1 MPCHALQTLLLTDMK
16 TSLDSLDGDYNRGSY
31 YHQKMRTVF
40 TAPATGA
47 YKFFLSSD
55 DHADVYVSEPEVDTA
70 SSTTKVIDFDGHC
83 GDLFPRAALNS
94 YYGCYSSSISS
105 EISMVSGKDYVIEL
119 HHREWSGSDY
129 AALGILVPNSDPSY
143 NSMAEI
149 ELLDISATVSYEKQK
164 VDIPLTS
171 QVTAGTY
178 NLYWT
183 YDVNGFA
190 TFSEERIN
198 PLNHTTAYLAEQM
211 SFMGDIEVTL
221 CTSSTTN
228 GLCFEVEMKTLM
240 SDQRSLLEVRYA
252 AEMLTCT
259 STCGLAYNTKLYAT
273 RLQEGDP
280 PVTGTFAISY
290 GPLITGNIAW
300 GASES
305 TVRDALEAV
314 DGFPGS
320 RFFVKRT
327 AFGPSQLT
335 YDVEMIDFKGPM
347 PFPLQISV
355 DGLSGPASIVGNTT
369 VLQTGSYDKLLTPIP
384 SYMLSTVETKPQVRV
399 TSNGHLSSCNATDAA
414 TGLIGSCPFVPSESL
429 TPVITSVE
437 EYLGPA
443 SSSDPATARVLV
455 ISGTGF
461 STDLNGNLITVAGEI
476 CAAMSAE
483 TTSVTCALTT
493 VVTGTN
499 NIVMT
504 VLDKGLAR
512 HEGNLAPYFVVGP
525 LTVTSVTPTI
535 GSVGGGTFVTITG
548 GVFPVRDP
556 SLVVITFEEAL
567 NSGETG
573 SIVVPALE
581 SISETAIVFKSPAN
595 SELKAEYDNVKVEI
609 AGFSHEFAFGYDAN
623 LSPLITSVTPQLVSA
638 VEPTLLT
645 ITGQDLGTSA
655 SQVEITLGGDP
666 CVVRTISDTVTTCM
680 WYPMDNT
687 QLINCDVQCER
698 LIDGVPRTN
707 HDIVYNYKSK
717 GIAVGVPGALSVRV
731 ALEINSVVPDH
742 GSLFGGTMVTIRGAG
757 FGTGDNFPTTVSVG
771 TDYPASL
778 CDVIFIN
785 LTYIECSTRQVAQ
798 NDQGMYQD
806 VEATIR
812 NVPTE
817 CNYIPYVA
825 PAAIFYGLDATDGV
839 SGETGSAL
847 ETQDATAFYGLVSGE
862 VSEPASPPP
871 PGVFSL
877 GTLSDVPPPPPYPPS
892 PPQYPSEFNTVTYYG
907 IGDVVVE
914 FPRSGPKGNYPF
926 DSTAENPFPGV
937 NYFFPPP
944 PEGTGSPPPPPPPS
958 PPPPLAGGR
967 RRLLSSEGIYGL
979 SLENTGST
987 VGALSSS
994 EGMYG
999 LNSDGL
1005 SQLSNAPSPDD
1016 AASANI
1022 GSVSNPA
1029 GSQTEDDFY
1038 GIYGVW
1044 WYEQQ
1049 ALLAAQET
1057 ESNVEEASPAVPS
1070 PPLSSPPPP
1079 PPTFPPPPPFVPTAG
1094 SCRFLY
1100 SVDYTPIVNSA
1111 SPSPVTSSDNLVI
1124 SGSNFA
1130 SSLDPSS
1137 VTVHFVPHSS
1147 LLTPPT
1153 TLRYA
1158 SQVGNQ
1164 CLSCA
1169 HEVDVTRVPFPFT
1182 SISVA

>member
-1 MPCHALQTLLLTDMK
+1 MPYHALQTLLLTDMK
-16 TSLDSLDGDYNRGSY
+16 TSLDSLDGDRNRGDY

-47 YKFFLSSD
+47 YKFYLSSD
-55 DHADVYVSEPEVDTA
+55 DDVDVYVSELEVDTA
-70 SSTTKVIDFDGHC
+70 SSSTKVIDFDGAC
-83 GDLFPRAALNS
+83 TYLFVYPGVSSGA
-94 YYGCYSSSISS
+94 CYSSSISS
-105 EISMVSGKDYVIEL
+105 EMSMVAGKDYVIEL
-119 HHREWSGSDY
+119 HHQEWTGWDY
-129 AALGILVPNSDPSY
+129 VGLGILVPNSEPSY

-149 ELLDISATVSYEKQK
+149 ETLDITAAVSFEKQK
-164 VDIPLTS
+164 IDIPLANPATGGAFIIYYTS
-171 QVTAGTY
+171 DAGFFEIRMDPLQGSNTSY
-178 NLYWT
+178 
-183 YDVNGFA
+183 
-190 TFSEERIN
+190 IN
-198 PLNHTTAYLAEQM
+198 EQLSPDAYL
-211 SFMGDIEVTL
+211 GDIEVTL
-221 CTSSTTN
+221 CTSTTTN
-228 GLCFEVEMKTLM
+228 GICFEVEMKTLV
-240 SDQRSLLEVRYA
+240 SGQRNLLEVRYA
-252 AEMLTCT
+252 WD
-259 STCGLAYNTKLYAT
+259 SIYCGPTLACDLVQGETITAT

-280 PVTGTFAISY
+280 SVTGTFAISY
-290 GPLITGNIAW
+290 GPLITGDIAW

-327 AFGPSQLT
+327 TYSASQLT
-335 YDVEMIDFKGPM
+335 YNVEMIDFKAPM
-347 PFPLQISV
+347 PFPLQINV

-414 TGLIGSCPFVPSESL
+414 TGLVGSCPFVSSESL

-443 SSSDPATARVLV
+443 SASDPTTARVLV
-455 ISGTGF
+455 ISGRGF
-461 STDLNGNLITVAGEI
+461 SSDLNGNLIAVAGEI
-476 CAAMSAE
+476 CAAMAAE
-483 TTSVTCALTT
+483 ETSVTCALTT

-525 LTVTSVTPTI
+525 LTVTSVTPSL

-581 SISETAIVFKSPAN
+581 SMTEDTIVFKSPAN

-609 AGFSHEFAFGYDAN
+609 AGFSHEFAFGYDAS

-655 SQVEITLGGDP
+655 SQVEITLAGDP
-666 CVVRTISDTVTTCM
+666 CVVRTISDTETTCM

-717 GIAVGVPGALSVRV
+717 GIAVGVPGSLSVRV

-742 GSLFGGTMVTIRGAG
+742 GSIFGGTMVTIRGSG

-771 TDYPASL
+771 TDYPASA

-798 NDQGMYQD
+798 DDQGMYQD

-817 CNYIPYVA
+817 CNYIPYV
-825 PAAIFYGLDATDGV
+825 PPGNEFYGLDTTE
-839 SGETGSAL
+839 SILGETGSAL
-847 ETQDATAFYGLVSGE
+847 ETPDAGPFYGLVSGE

-871 PGVFSL
+871 PGVVSL
-877 GTLSDVPPPPPYPPS
+877 GTLSDVSPPPPYPPS
-892 PPQYPSEFNTVTYYG
+892 PPQYPSKYNTVTYYG
-907 IGDVVVE
+907 IGDVLVE
-914 FPRSGPKGNYPF
+914 FPRSGPNGNYPF
-926 DSTAENPFPGV
+926 DNLAENPFPGV
-937 NYFFPPP
+937 NYFSPPP

-958 PPPPLAGGR
+958 PPPPNR
-967 RRLLSSEGIYGL
+967 RRLLSSEEFYGL
-979 SLENTGST
+979 DLESTGST
-987 VGALSSS
+987 VGA
-994 EGMYG
+994 M
-999 LNSDGL
+999 SDAVG
-1005 SQLSNAPSPDD
+1005 
-1016 AASANI
+1016 
-1022 GSVSNPA
+1022 G
-1029 GSQTEDDFY
+1029 QTEDDDYDFY

-1044 WYEQQ
+1044 WYKQQ
-1049 ALLAAQET
+1049 ALLAAQELEAEKADEAGT
-1057 ESNVEEASPAVPS
+1057 GPGESSPAV
-1070 PPLSSPPPP
+1070 SSPPPP
-1079 PPTFPPPPPFVPTAG
+1079 PPSPPPPPPVFAPPPPFVPTAG

-1100 SVDYTPIVNSA
+1100 SIDYTPIVSSA
-1111 SPSPVTSSDNLVI
+1111 SPSPVTSSDSLVI

-1137 VTVHFVPHSS
+1137 VTVHFVPVSS
-1147 LLTPPT
+1147 EVPPV

-1158 SQVGNQ
+1158 SQVGKG
-1164 CLSCA
+1164 CL
-1169 HEVDVTRVPFPFT
+1169 
-1182 SISVA
+1182 

>member
-1 MPCHALQTLLLTDMK
+1 MELSLALQTLLLTDMK
-16 TSLDSLDGDYNRGSY
+16 TSLDPLDGDRNRGDS
-31 YHQKMRTVF
+31 YHQKMRTIF

-47 YKFFLSSD
+47 YKFFLSAD
-55 DHADVYVSEPEVDTA
+55 DDVNVYVSELEVDTA
-70 SSTTKVIDFDGHC
+70 SSSTRVIDFDGHC
-83 GDLFPRAALNS
+83 THLFVYPGVS
-94 YYGCYSSSISS
+94 SGGCYSSSISS

-119 HHREWSGSDY
+119 HHQEGTGEDY
-129 AALGILVPNSDPSY
+129 VGLGVVVPNSEPSY

-149 ELLDISATVSYEKQK
+149 ETLDITAAVSFEKQK
-164 VDIPLTS
+164 IDIPLANPATGGAFIIYYKND
-171 QVTAGTY
+171 AGFFEIRM
-178 NLYWT
+178 
-183 YDVNGFA
+183 D
-190 TFSEERIN
+190 
-198 PLNHTTAYLAEQM
+198 PLQGSDASYIKTQLSPDAYL
-211 SFMGDIEVTL
+211 GDIDVTL
-221 CTSSTTN
+221 CTSSGAN
-228 GLCFEVEMKTLM
+228 GICFEVEMKTLV
-240 SDQRSLLEVRYA
+240 SGQRNLLEVRYA
-252 AEMLTCT
+252 WD
-259 STCGLAYNTKLYAT
+259 SIYCGPTLSCDLVAGETITAT

-327 AFGPSQLT
+327 ANTPSQQT
-335 YDVEMIDFKGPM
+335 YSVEMIDFKGPM

-355 DGLSGPASIVGNTT
+355 DGLSGPASIVGSTT
-369 VLQTGSYDKLLTPIP
+369 VLLTGSYDKLLTPIP

-817 CNYIPYVA
+817 CNYIPYVP

-847 ETQDATAFYGLVSGE
+847 ATQDATAFYGLVSGE

-914 FPRSGPKGNYPF
+914 FPRSGPQGNYPF

-944 PEGTGSPPPPPPPS
+944 P
-958 PPPPLAGGR
+958 PLVGRR
-967 RRLLSSEGIYGL
+967 RRLLSSEGMYGL
-979 SLENTGST
+979 SLETTGST
-987 VGALSSS
+987 VGALSSTV
-994 EGMYG
+994 
-999 LNSDGL
+999 DG
-1005 SQLSNAPSPDD
+1005 
-1016 AASANI
+1016 
-1022 GSVSNPA
+1022 
-1029 GSQTEDDFY
+1029 QTEDDDDYDFY
-1038 GIYGVW
+1038 GMYGVW
-1044 WYEQQ
+1044 WYKQQ
-1049 ALLAAQET
+1049 AILAAQEL
-1057 ESNVEEASPAVPS
+1057 EAEKAVEAGTGSSPAVSS
-1070 PPLSSPPPP
+1070 PPPPPPPSPPPP

>member
-1 MPCHALQTLLLTDMK
+1 MPYHALQTLLLTDMK
-16 TSLDSLDGDYNRGSY
+16 TSLDSLDGDRNRGDY

-47 YKFFLSSD
+47 YKFYLSSD
-55 DHADVYVSEPEVDTA
+55 DDVDVYVSELEVDTA
-70 SSTTKVIDFDGHC
+70 SSSTKVIDFDGYC
-83 GDLFPRAALNS
+83 VDLFPRTALNS
-94 YYGCYSSSISS
+94 GGCDSSSMSS
-105 EISMVSGKDYVIEL
+105 EISMVAGKDYVIEL
-119 HHREWSGSDY
+119 HHREWSGWDY
-129 AALGILVPNSDPSY
+129 VGLGILVPNSEPSY
-143 NSMAEI
+143 NSIREI
-149 ELLDISATVSYEKQK
+149 ELLDISATVTYEKQK

-171 QVTAGTY
+171 QVASGIYT
-178 NLYWT
+178 LYWT
-183 YDVNGFA
+183 YTVDGFP
-190 TFSEERIN
+190 TFSEARMN
-198 PLNHTTAYLAEQM
+198 PLNHTTTYLTEQL

-228 GLCFEVEMKTLM
+228 GLCFEVEMKTLVP
-240 SDQRSLLEVRYA
+240 DQRSLLEVRYA
-252 AEMLTCT
+252 AEMLTCA
-259 STCGLAYNTKLYAT
+259 STCGLAYNTILYAT
-273 RLQEGDP
+273 RLQDGDP
-280 PVTGTFAISY
+280 SVTGTFAISY

-305 TVRDALEAV
+305 TVREALEAV

-320 RFFVKRT
+320 RFFVKQT
-327 AFGPSQLT
+327 TYSASQLT
-335 YDVEMIDFKGPM
+335 YDVEMIDFKAPM
-347 PFPLQISV
+347 PFPLQINV

-414 TGLIGSCPFVPSESL
+414 TGLVGSCPFVSSESL

-437 EYLGPA
+437 EYLGPDSA
-443 SSSDPATARVLV
+443 SDPATARVLV
-455 ISGTGF
+455 ISGRGF
-461 STDLNGNLITVAGEI
+461 SSDLNGNLITVAGEV
-476 CAAMSAE
+476 CAAMAAE
-483 TTSVTCALTT
+483 ETSVTCALTT

-525 LTVTSVTPTI
+525 LTVTSVTPTL

-581 SISETAIVFKSPAN
+581 SMTEDTIVFKSPAN

-609 AGFSHEFAFGYDAN
+609 AGFSHEFAFGYDAS

-645 ITGQDLGTSA
+645 ITGQDLGTSS
-655 SQVEITLGGDP
+655 SQVEITLAGDP
-666 CVVRTISDTVTTCM
+666 CVVRTISDTETTCM

-717 GIAVGVPGALSVRV
+717 GIAVGVPGSLSVRV

-742 GSLFGGTMVTIRGAG
+742 GSIFGGTMVTIRGSG

-771 TDYPASL
+771 TDYPASA

-798 NDQGMYQD
+798 DDQGMYQD

-817 CNYIPYVA
+817 CNYIPYV
-825 PAAIFYGLDATDGV
+825 PPGNEFYGLDAAEGV
-839 SGETGSAL
+839 LGETGSAL
-847 ETQDATAFYGLVSGE
+847 ETPDAGPFYGLVSGE
-862 VSEPASPPP
+862 ISEPASPPP
-871 PGVFSL
+871 PGVVSL
-877 GTLSDVPPPPPYPPS
+877 GTLSDVAPPPPYPPS
-892 PPQYPSEFNTVTYYG
+892 PPQYPSKYNTVTYYG
-907 IGDVVVE
+907 IGDVLVE
-914 FPRSGPKGNYPF
+914 FPRSGPKGNFPF
-926 DSTAENPFPGV
+926 DSLAENPFPGV
-937 NYFFPPP
+937 NYFSPPP

-958 PPPPLAGGR
+958 PPPPNR
-967 RRLLSSEGIYGL
+967 RRLLSSEGFYGL
-979 SLENTGST
+979 DLESTGST
-987 VGALSSS
+987 VGTVSINTVGGQTENDVSDF
-994 EGMYG
+994 YG

-1005 SQLSNAPSPDD
+1005 GQLSDSDNAPDSDD
-1016 AASANI
+1016 ATSPTTN
-1022 GSVSNPA
+1022 SVSNPA
-1029 GSQTEDDFY
+1029 DSINADDDYDFY

-1049 ALLAAQET
+1049 ALLAAQGLGAET
-1057 ESNVEEASPAVPS
+1057 GPDESSPAVSS
-1070 PPLSSPPPP
+1070 PPPSPPPP
-1079 PPTFPPPPPFVPTAG
+1079 PSFPPPPPFVPTAG

-1100 SVDYTPIVNSA
+1100 SIDYTPIVSSA
-1111 SPSPVTSSDNLVI
+1111 SPSPVTSSDSLVI

-1137 VTVHFVPHSS
+1137 VTVHFVPVSS
-1147 LLTPPT
+1147 EVPPV

-1158 SQVGNQ
+1158 SQVGKDAFE
-1164 CLSCA
+1164 L
-1169 HEVDVTRVPFPFT
+1169 RP
-1182 SISVA
+1182 